1 MKKFLL
7 CASAFALL
15 LGSCSKDDTEVTS
28 VEVNGKIAFTASM
41 QIGNATR
48 THLEETLNGFEY
60 AWDNGDMIGATIN
73 GGDEVIPFIAS
84 GSGTGEIGFD
94 WEEWDLNYL
103 GLPPYYLVYPYD
115 KDAKVANYNVTMTIP
130 SSQRYRENSFA
141 TMTAPAVQVIS
152 ELENDEI
159 PSVKMRPVASYVR
172 VPVVGAGK
180 LTKLS
185 MTIQNADK
193 EYYKLCGSASVNL
206 RNIETAVLAI
216 PGTDKD
222 KVENVSSVSVSWGNN
237 GLDLKYDEA
246 KNVWFIIPA
255 NTTLAGSYI
264 TFTAVVDGKEST
276 VALPQIPTTTSTK
289 TLLANKTL
297 PIPSNISFGTEN
309 MVMIKN
315 TEDFLKYAFAAN
327 YNAKLTLS
335 DDPIND
341 SIAAEYYKDGKF
353 KTAVLLA
360 DLNYRNYAAQD
371 VYQDAVQSE
380 EQDEIL
386 LEALKSYMQ
395 NGGGI
400 ASFDSAVSIDGN
412 GHKISYLPVYGNGIF
427 AAAPSLL
434 KDLTIQQATVNFP
447 DDTKTTAS
455 FLGRLTSFRNVSGVT
470 IYGGSL
476 LNVAEGVTPTM
487 VGATANASTLPL
499 KAQMTISRYPTV
511 NGVAADYAYYAT
523 TLNINADVVAN
534 NPDKAVFINSATPRF
549 AKFKGSKDGAII
561 SMVSNATIA
570 KVILDAVDNTG
581 KSFSVMD
588 RAKVSYW
595 TGTVPAS
602 VTDDDTVTAEDLAYY
617 VRNGGSVTLT
627 NNIDLQGEQG
637 KEWVLDNGSAALNIT
652 GNGKYTISNALV
664 KSQKVT
670 EPYVAYSLLG
680 NVVNAKDIVV
690 DGVTIDVDN
699 VEGSTAQLYVGGL
712 GYQGSANGVKVSNLT
727 IDIAEDVKVST
738 YNEVGGLISAPS
750 AASEGNTVSDI
761 SININGNETVGP
773 VGGMFGVMGKAT
785 FDGNSVV
792 YKDAAAVKYPL
803 LGAWTVYASTDVAA
817 CSVGVGDPL
826 TVSTE
831 ENPIAPVVGVI
842 TFNPT
847 NVSPGTQIWLNFV
860 DECSAPY
867 YSEIKNGVDYAYNVK
882 INGNEVPV
890 YKPE

>member
-588 RAKVSYW
+588 RSVSYW

-602 VTDDDTVTAEDLAYY
+602 EPDDNIVTAEDLAYY
-617 VRNGGSVTLT
+617 VQNGGNVTLT
-627 NNIDLQGEQG
+627 NNIDLQGEGEQP

-664 KSQKVT
+664 KSQKVADA
-670 EPYVAYSLLG
+670 YVAYSLLG
-680 NVVNAKDIVV
+680 NVVNATDIVV
-690 DGVTIDVDN
+690 DGVTIDVAD

-712 GYQGSANGVKVSNLT
+712 GYQGSANGVKVSNMT
-727 IDIAEDVKVST
+727 INVAADVKVST
-738 YNEVGGLISAPS
+738 YNEIGGLISAPS
-750 AASEGNTVSDI
+750 QSVASKGNTVSGI

-773 VGGMFGVMGKAT
+773 VGGMFGEAPASFNGNVLTWGEGAT
-785 FDGNSVV
+785 G
-792 YKDAAAVKYPL
+792 AMI
-803 LGAWTVYASTDVAA
+803 GAWTVTDDFADEKAV
-817 CSVGVGDPL
+817 VGCKAGEAPIVDIL
-826 TVSTE
+826 TVDAANGGQTLVLEFNDCSE
-831 ENPIAPVVGVI
+831 KIYNEIVNPNSYTTTIKLNGKLQEVAP
-842 TFNPT
+842 T
-847 NVSPGTQIWLNFV
+847 
-860 DECSAPY
+860 
-867 YSEIKNGVDYAYNVK
+867 K
-882 INGNEVPV
+882 
-890 YKPE
+890 

>member
-1 MKKFLL
+1 M
-7 CASAFALL
+7 

-48 THLEETLNGFEY
+48 THLEETELGFDY

-84 GSGTGEIGFD
+84 GSGTGEIGFT
-94 WEEWDLNYL
+94 WEKNDLDYL
-103 GLPPYYLVYPYD
+103 GVPPYYLVYPYD

-152 ELENDEI
+152 ELENGEI

-185 MTIQNADK
+185 MTIQNADNK
-193 EYYKLCGSASVNL
+193 YYKLCGSASVNL

-216 PGTDKD
+216 PGTDD
-222 KVENVSSVSVSWGNN
+222 SKVENVSSVSVSWGNN
-237 GLDLKYDEA
+237 GLDLKYAEA

-264 TFTAVVDGKEST
+264 TFTAVVDGKESI
-276 VALPQIPTTTSTK
+276 VELPQIPTTTSTK
-289 TLLANKTL
+289 TLPVNQTL
-297 PIPSNISFGTEN
+297 PVPTISVGTEN
-309 MVMIKN
+309 MVMINN

-327 YNAKLTLS
+327 YDAKIGLS
-335 DDPIND
+335 ADPIND
-341 SIAAEYYKDGKF
+341 SVVAEYYKDGKF

-371 VYQDAVQSE
+371 QYQNALKSD

-395 NGGGI
+395 NGGI
-400 ASFDSAVSIDGN
+400 EAFSKAASIDGN

-427 AAAPSLL
+427 EAAPSLL
-434 KDLTIQQATVNFP
+434 KDLTIQQATVNVP
-447 DDTKTTAS
+447 DGTKTAAS

-470 IYGGSL
+470 ISGGSL
-476 LNVAEGVTPTM
+476 LNVGEGVTPTL
-487 VGATANASTLPL
+487 VGASVSASALPT
-499 KAQMTISRYPTV
+499 KAQMTVSRYPSV
-511 NGVAADYAYYAT
+511 NGVAADYAYYAA
-523 TLNINADVVAN
+523 TLTINADVDASN
-534 NPDKAVFINSATPRF
+534 ADKTGFFNTATPRF
-549 AKFKGSKDGAII
+549 AKFKGSKDGVII
-561 SMVSNATIA
+561 SKVSNATYA
-570 KVILDAVDNTG
+570 KAILDAVDNAG
-581 KSFSVMD
+581 KSFSVMVG
-588 RAKVSYW
+588 RANVSYW

-602 VTDDDTVTAEDLAYY
+602 VTDDGIVTAEDLAYY

-627 NNIDLQGEQG
+627 NNIDLQGEQD

-699 VEGSTAQLYVGGL
+699 VEGSTAQLYVGGI

-738 YNEVGGLISAPS
+738 YNEVGGLISAPT
-750 AASEGNTVSDI
+750 AASEKNAVTDL
-761 SININGNETVGP
+761 SINVNGNETVGP

-803 LGAWTVYASTDVAA
+803 LGAWTVYGSIDVAA
-817 CSVGVGDPL
+817 CRVCVEDP
-826 TVSTE
+826 TNPTNPIVSTE

-847 NVSPGTQIWLNFV
+847 NVTPGTQIWLNFD

-882 INGNEVPV
+882 INGKEFPV